1 MDTIF
6 IQDLA
11 VVMNLGVPEWERRAK
26 QTVLINCEIKADIKK
41 AAASR
46 KIEDALNYYELTKA
60 LEEKAQSESYVLV
73 ETLIEDLAE
82 LIESNYKPAWFSL
95 SISKPNAIANVKG
108 VGIRIERGEK

>member
-11 VVMNLGVPEWERRAK
+11 VKMHLGVPEWERRAK
-26 QTVLINCEIKADIKK
+26 QTVLINCEVKADIKK
-41 AAASR
+41 AAAS
-46 KIEDALNYYELTKA
+46 KNIDDALNYFELAKA
-60 LEEKAQSESYVLV
+60 LEAKASSESYVLV

-82 LIESNYKPAWFSL
+82 LIETHYKPSWFSL
-95 SISKPNAIANVKG
+95 SISKPHAIANVKG